1 MPTDLEDNNVNQQ
14 SNVRLPTN
22 QEGIADLTNE
32 QHDDVS
38 TDDEEE
44 NENNVKD
51 IATALNKGGKVNSD
65 IFDSLDRMRDDIRR
79 LNLGSPQIIVLG
91 DQGAGKSTTLNRSF
105 GYYILPGSRSLCT
118 LCAIRVQFCRGE
130 DFLCSIEVRTREDSK
145 VVEGTH
151 VALPRENFNNIS
163 KKVEDAMKKAS
174 PDGKIV
180 KDKEIVVTIE
190 SKEDPCLDY
199 LDLPGLVS
207 TGNGQDGRVKDIME
221 LARDVLTK
229 EYDKSIILLVVQA
242 QNNGISNSAAAGLIE
257 ELDGGTGHYT
267 SRTVGVLTK
276 VDMFVPEEDEAY
288 EDINNLLHGERIGA
302 DSKGER
308 YVMRLENG
316 WIGLGSRM
324 SSEITNHETLQT
336 VDAKE
341 SAFFSSHEAYKSFWD
356 DGKMGIMSLR
366 DRLIHGYE
374 KMIWRIWCDLS
385 SACMMGLE
393 DVASIKEATH

>member
-1 MPTDLEDNNVNQQ
+1 MGNNHHGEVNQQ
-14 SNVRLPTN
+14 SNVRLPTSR
-22 QEGIADLTNE
+22 EGIADRTNE

-51 IATALNKGGKVNSD
+51 IAAALNKDGKVNSD
-65 IFDSLDRMRDDIRR
+65 IFDSMDRMRDDIRR

-91 DQGAGKSTTLNRSF
+91 DQGGGKSTTLNRSF
-105 GYYILPGSRSLCT
+105 GYYILPRSRGLCT

-145 VVEGTH
+145 VVEGTP
-151 VALPRENFNNIS
+151 VEVKERDFDNIS
-163 KKVEDAMKKAS
+163 SKVHEMMVEKVS

-190 SKEDPCLDY
+190 SKEDPCLDF

-207 TGNGQDGRVKDIME
+207 TGNGQGGRVKDIME

-242 QNNGISNSAAAGLIE
+242 ENNGISNSAAAGLIE

-267 SRTVGVLTK
+267 SRTVGV
-276 VDMFVPEEDEAY
+276 DQ
-288 EDINNLLHGERIGA
+288 G
-302 DSKGER
+302 R
-308 YVMRLENG
+308 YVR
-316 WIGLGSRM
+316 
-324 SSEITNHETLQT
+324 
-336 VDAKE
+336 V
-341 SAFFSSHEAYKSFWD
+341 
-356 DGKMGIMSLR
+356 
-366 DRLIHGYE
+366 
-374 KMIWRIWCDLS
+374 
-385 SACMMGLE
+385 
-393 DVASIKEATH
+393 